1 MGKIGLTEIL
11 LIVFAIVLLFGAT
24 KLPKLAKSIGESIK
38 ELRKATKTEDEEVKV
53 KEKVEKA
60 K

>member
-38 ELRKATKTEDEEVKV
+38 ELRNATKGESEKEDEAEKMVKV
-53 KEKVEKA
+53 K
-60 K
+60 

>member
-1 MGKIGLTEIL
+1 MGKIGITEIL

-38 ELRKATKTEDEEVKV
+38 ELRKATKNEEENEPI
-53 KEKVEKA
+53 EKTN
-60 K
+60 